1 MKVFRF
7 ELFKTFSILKKKNKT
22 WPGVLTENVPFRFPL
37 FEENVKEAK
46 LGWFVQVEICIHQI
60 LR

>member
-1 MKVFRF
+1 M
-7 ELFKTFSILKKKNKT
+7 TFSILKKKNKT

-46 LGWFVQVEICIHQI
+46 LGWFVQLEICIHQI